1 MLHRYDV
8 WMGNSRG
15 NTYSRHHISL
25 SNNDK
30 KYWDFSFHEMAVHD
44 IPAEIDFIYSHR
56 KSELDCA
63 NLNKIDL
70 ICLLIISPQKFMATL
85 LLIMI

>member
-1 MLHRYDV
+1 MNESLITIAQYFNASHNFQPRVRYDV

-15 NTYSRHHISL
+15 NTYSRHHVSL

-30 KYWDFSFHEMAVHD
+30 KYWDFSFHEMAMHD

-56 KSELDCA
+56 KSE
-63 NLNKIDL
+63 
-70 ICLLIISPQKFMATL
+70 
-85 LLIMI
+85 